1 MRDIGAWRIQRETFA
16 LEVLKGTTA
25 KVLGSNTVSRYI
37 FCKVRN
43 PTFGWYVLYMTCT
56 VLSIAYIVQ
65 YISEL
70 VRRRTFPVLPVVMMR
85 VKLWELTS

>member
-1 MRDIGAWRIQRETFA
+1 MRNIGAWRIQRETFA
-16 LEVLKGTTA
+16 LEVLKGTTP

-56 VLSIAYIVQ
+56 VLSIACIVQ

-70 VRRRTFPVLPVVMMR
+70 VRRRTFPVLSAVMMS